1 MTRAAVHSRAAD
13 LDDEPLQAD
22 GDRRYLVIARYVLAS
37 ALRSRLFVAF
47 LLACLVPSLVLL
59 VGIYLRYQV
68 TALEQVGSAVDSVLD
83 LDAWLVVAATKTSL
97 VVSFLVVLV
106 VGPGLVAPDLAN
118 NAMPLYLSRPVAKT
132 DYVVG
137 KLLVLTGLASAVSW
151 VPGWILIGVNGYYA
165 GDSWFG
171 ALRPAGALAAA
182 SLVWTLCLGM
192 VALAISAWVKW
203 RPAATLGLL
212 GVYVV
217 SAAAGGV
224 LQTVFGGWSG
234 SLLNLSDA
242 IDSIAVGLAG
252 TDRHP
257 LPLAAAWGVI
267 AGVTALAAAALFYR
281 IRVR

>member
-1 MTRAAVHSRAAD
+1 MTRAAVHSRAVD

-22 GDRRYLVIARYVLAS
+22 GDRRYLVIARYALAS

-83 LDAWLVVAATKTSL
+83 LDGWLVVAATKTSL

-171 ALRPAGALAAA
+171 VLRPAGALAAA

-257 LPLAAAWGVI
+257 LPLTAAWGVI
-267 AGVTALAAAALFYR
+267 VGVTALAGAALFYR
-281 IRVR
+281 IRVL